1 MREQLVPEL
10 SSFTSPVLDWPQAPR
25 SDPDPNSIT
34 IDHKSSIFLPIPGIG
49 CIAPRGMLVFDV
61 FYSIS
66 HILEAESFSM
76 LRSISF

>member
-25 SDPDPNSIT
+25 SDPNSIT
-34 IDHKSSIFLPIPGIG
+34 IDHKSNIFLPILGIG
-49 CIAPRGMLVFDV
+49 CIAIGMLVFDV

-66 HILEAESFSM
+66 LILESESFNM
-76 LRSISF
+76 LRLISF